1 MCAVKISSERQ
12 SLCAC
17 MLAHNLLN
25 RISVIMG
32 NCDLVNENTP
42 AGSENAKL
50 LSLIR
55 ENARWMAT
63 ELSRYQSELFVLT
76 STERIDKNH
85 RTSQNHKAQA
95 GA

>member
-1 MCAVKISSERQ
+1 
-12 SLCAC
+12 

-42 AGSENAKL
+42 VGSENAKL

-63 ELSRYQSELFVLT
+63 ELTRYQCELSVLT
-76 STERIDKNH
+76 RTERIDEDQ
-85 RTSQNHKAQA
+85 RTIQNHKAQA
-95 GA
+95 GG